1 MGQMKK
7 QEKALQEEVKR
18 LTEEL
23 ADALKLIKE
32 LQGES
37 KRISSP
43 QRIVFVCVGPA
54 LLHTSYV
61 FASPFWPDFDS
72 APSKIFLY
80 KKSVIG

>member
-1 MGQMKK
+1 MSLGQMKK

-23 ADALKLIKE
+23 AEALKLIKE

-37 KRISSP
+37 GRISST
-43 QRIVFVCVGPA
+43 RRTVFVCVGPA

-61 FASPFWPDFDS
+61 FASPFWPGFDS
-72 APSKIFLY
+72 APSKSLFV
-80 KKSVIG
+80 KEV

>member
-1 MGQMKK
+1 MKK

-37 KRISSP
+37 ERT
-43 QRIVFVCVGPA
+43 VFVCVSPT
-54 LLHTSYV
+54 LLHILCV
-61 FASPFWPDFDS
+61 CLPLLAR
-72 APSKIFLY
+72 L
-80 KKSVIG
+80 